1 MKTLPSHQ
9 SDADAEWFVEGAD
22 LTQFDLSGFAPARF
36 ELNKK
41 DARVNFR
48 VPTLLLDAVKARAA
62 ERGIPYQR
70 YIRDVLEQA
79 VERSTRQGA
88 GEKKVKTT

>member
-1 MKTLPSHQ
+1 MKKLPSHS
-9 SDADAEWFVEGAD
+9 SDADAEEFVETAD
-22 LTQFDLSGFAPARF
+22 LSKFDLSGFVPARF
-36 ELNKK
+36 EFNKK

-48 VPTLLLDAVKARAA
+48 VPTLLLDAVKASAA

-79 VERSTRQGA
+79 VDRSKRALVSEG
-88 GEKKVKTT
+88 KKST